1 MYVLNKKDM
10 EIDNTV
16 YMNLFNIEFFCSVF
30 FFFTYLMTLDW
41 RKDV

>member
-16 YMNLFNIEFFCSVF
+16 YMNLFNIEFFLSF